1 MQAGRADWG
10 GTHDEREL
18 ALRGGPQVVAAGLV
32 VAAHAWFLWYLQA
45 EYEALPDKSDLASVT
60 DYVDLWVPIFLLSMF
75 AEAGTV
81 LHFLFL
87 ILFFLLYQI
96 PIFNQKQIY
105 SISL

>member
-18 ALRGGPQVVAAGLV
+18 ALRGGPLVVAAGLV

-75 AEAGTV
+75 AEAGT
-81 LHFLFL
+81 HFLF
-87 ILFFLLYQI
+87 FTQ
-96 PIFNQKQIY
+96 
-105 SISL
+105 